1 MHGETTRQV
10 VIPRSTIR
18 LALTFEQEA
27 YLLRTRMQ
35 KMPYKHIAAHL
46 NKTELA
52 CRLHYHQLSHGSN
65 RRKRTASH
73 SSGSDKSP
81 TMAASAPSPNFDRI
95 SRSISPPRRFDRYA
109 MTPPQHDVQLPSMV
123 ANNSPRVAP
132 ILPKP
137 ASMPLDSRSGSP
149 LGYPPG
155 APEHQ
160 HTTLPP
166 VSFRRESPM
175 TTMTPPLR
183 LECSPMPFPSAVAH
197 TPAHV
202 DLNRLHAIYAAHRDK
217 FWEVIAQEYGPSMS
231 PATLEQAW
239 KTGRCCNSGHATMLA
254 SPKDEPHPN
263 ERAGYTFAAG
273 RDKTRISSLISAD

>member
-1 MHGETTRQV
+1 
-10 VIPRSTIR
+10 
-18 LALTFEQEA
+18 
-27 YLLRTRMQ
+27 MQ

-81 TMAASAPSPNFDRI
+81 TMAASAPSPSHDRI
-95 SRSISPPRRFDRYA
+95 SRSISPPRPMEGYT
-109 MTPPQHDVQLPSMV
+109 MTPPQHDMQLPRMMPG
-123 ANNSPRVAP
+123 NSPRVPA

-137 ASMPLDSRSGSP
+137 ASMGFNSRASSP
-149 LGYPPG
+149 LGYPP
-155 APEHQ
+155 AIPDRQ
-160 HTTLPP
+160 HTPMPP
-166 VSFRRESPM
+166 VTFRRESSLP
-175 TTMTPPLR
+175 TMTPPLR
-183 LECSPMPFPSAVAH
+183 LECSPMPFPSAVTH

-202 DLNRLHAIYAAHRDK
+202 DLNRLQAIYAAHRDK
-217 FWEVIAQEYGPSMS
+217 FWEVIAHEYGPNMP

-239 KTGRCCNSGHATMLA
+239 KTGRCCNPGHATLA
-254 SPKDEPHPN
+254 SPKDEPHPHD
-263 ERAGYTFAAG
+263 RTSFTIAAG